1 MSFGGGTPA
10 PMVVPPTPVPAP
22 ELTPVAQKP
31 KRKPS
36 QPTVVGGE
44 VGPTA
49 QQTQQ
54 SERTLLGGAPSTL
67 GG

>member
-1 MSFGGGTPA
+1 MSFGGGSPP
-10 PMVVPPTPVPAP
+10 PMVVPPTPIGAP
-22 ELTPVAQKP
+22 SLAPVGQKP
-31 KRKPS
+31 KRKPT

-54 SERTLLGGAPSTL
+54 SERTLLGGTPSTL
-67 GG
+67 GT